1 MRAGPQKNG
10 RAQQYPVVDDF
21 AEFLLRTPESER
33 TGFVFTPVGSS
44 GKSSRRVDT
53 VSDWIVAIGKKAGM
67 KKLRRKNRTD
77 APSDELV
84 PVYASAHDLRRS
96 FGNRW
101 SRIVEPTA
109 LRDLMRHASV
119 VTTEKYYGGIN
130 AKKTLKHLREVKA
143 RPEVTLESWCTSRN
157 H

>member
-1 MRAGPQKNG
+1 
-10 RAQQYPVVDDF
+10 
-21 AEFLLRTPESER
+21 
-33 TGFVFTPVGSS
+33 
-44 GKSSRRVDT
+44 
-53 VSDWIVAIGKKAGM
+53 M

-101 SRIVEPTA
+101 SRIVEPTV